1 MDQKRVSSDMERE
14 VKFNPGTM
22 TYKEAKRYAYN
33 GLLRVSPDDLIVL
46 LEMAEEHGAR
56 ELLED
61 TDVDLG

>member
-1 MDQKRVSSDMERE
+1 MNE

-22 TYKEAKRYAYN
+22 TYREAKRYAYN

-56 ELLED
+56 EFLED